1 MITCETFFMTLMLSA
16 DVAVSL
22 SGKTS
27 LLININ
33 YEERWGGRGGS
44 IDDHETTGVAEVTP
58 NWIVQFPRRKS
69 LRVPQLQL
77 QLYAPPQSECL
88 LLERVEAAR
97 YRQIGK
103 NRESHRYYSCP
114 RSVIWLLLNDS
125 AIDR

>member
-1 MITCETFFMTLMLSA
+1 MTLNS

-27 LLININ
+27 LLLININ
-33 YEERWGGRGGS
+33 SKRERGRGGFS
-44 IDDHETTGVAEVTP
+44 SHAMTTATGVAEVTP

-69 LRVPQLQL
+69 LRVPQLQP
-77 QLYAPPQSECL
+77 QLYAPPRSECL
-88 LLERVEAAR
+88 LPERVEAAR

-125 AIDR
+125 AVDR